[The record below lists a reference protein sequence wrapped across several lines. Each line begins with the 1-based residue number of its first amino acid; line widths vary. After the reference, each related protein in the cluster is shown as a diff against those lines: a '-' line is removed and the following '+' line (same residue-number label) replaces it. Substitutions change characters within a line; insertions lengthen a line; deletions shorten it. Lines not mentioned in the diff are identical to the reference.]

1 MVRSQRTPNNMEE
14 ETKPELTEEQVK
26 ILETKAKIDELLK
39 ENGLV
44 LMVDHTI
51 RIAPIPQ

>member
-1 MVRSQRTPNNMEE
+1 MEE
-14 ETKPELTEEQVK
+14 EKKPELTEEQVK